1 MKNSDRLNKYSDKF
15 IETIKEELDWALK
28 KALEEI
34 ESAFDGCFYQCGLKG
49 ETMIEEALQH
59 EYEEKYKFIES
70 VEIKNAFLL
79 LAAKILYIRNDENT
93 LYVHQNLENITK
105 LRELSHNFLIK
116 LLLPFHKNENGQ

>member
-1 MKNSDRLNKYSDKF
+1 MENSNRLTKFSDKF

-28 KALEEI
+28 EALEEI
-34 ESAFDGCFYQCGLKG
+34 ESAFDGCFYECGLKG
-49 ETMIEEALQH
+49 ETMIEEALQY
-59 EYEEKYKFIES
+59 EYEEKYKFVDS

-93 LYVHQNLENITK
+93 LHVHQGLENRKK